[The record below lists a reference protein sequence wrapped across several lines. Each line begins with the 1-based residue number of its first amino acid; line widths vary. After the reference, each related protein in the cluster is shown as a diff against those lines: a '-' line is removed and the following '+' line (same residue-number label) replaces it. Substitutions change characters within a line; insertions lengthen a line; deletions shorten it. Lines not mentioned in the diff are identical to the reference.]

1 MGARTPG
8 RRPGS
13 HDTRGDILGVA
24 RAQFGARG
32 YDATSVRAIAVEA
45 GVDPALVH
53 HYFGAKE
60 QLFAAC
66 MQLSVDPSV
75 ELPAILD
82 GDPGQIG
89 ARLVRLQLRLWSDE
103 EGRESMLA
111 LVRSAASNEQAAAM
125 MREFVTS
132 VLLSRLLPALGSGDE
147 APLRAAGAAS
157 QLIGMAFARYVVQ
170 VPELAEA
177 SEDDLVRIIGP
188 AVQSYFSRA

>member
-1 MGARTPG
+1 MTGRSPG

-13 HDTRGDILGVA
+13 QDTRGQIVSAA

-32 YDATSVRAIAVEA
+32 YDATSMRAIAAEA

-53 HYFGAKE
+53 HYFGGKE

-66 MQLSVDPSV
+66 MQLPLDPSV
-75 ELPAILD
+75 ELPDLLA
-82 GDPGQIG
+82 GDQAEIG
-89 ARLVRLQLRLWSDE
+89 ARLVRLQLRLWSE
-103 EGRESMLA
+103 EGGRDSMMA

-132 VLLSRLLPALGSGDE
+132 VLLARLSPAVGTGED

-157 QLIGMAFARYVVQ
+157 QLIGMAFARYVVK
-170 VPELAEA
+170 VPALAEA
-177 SEDDLVRIIGP
+177 SEEALVRTVGP
-188 AVQSYFSRA
+188 AVQSYFLPA

>member
-1 MGARTPG
+1 MAARTPG

-13 HDTRGDILGVA
+13 HDTKGHILAVA

-32 YDATSVRAIAVEA
+32 YDATSVRAIATEA

-66 MQLSVDPSV
+66 MQLSLDPSV
-75 ELPAILD
+75 ELPPLLE
-82 GDPGQIG
+82 GDPAEIG

-103 EGRESMLA
+103 RGRESMLA

-132 VLLSRLLPALGSGDE
+132 VLLRRLLPALGSDDD
-147 APLRAAGAAS
+147 APLRAAGAAA
-157 QLIGMAFARYVVQ
+157 QLIGMAFARYVVK
-170 VPELAEA
+170 VPELANA
-177 SEDDLVRIIGP
+177 SEDDLVRAIGP
-188 AVQSYFSRA
+188 AVQSYFTR

>member
-1 MGARTPG
+1 MAARTPG

-13 HDTRGDILGVA
+13 HDTKGHILGVA

-32 YDATSVRAIAVEA
+32 YDATSVRAIATEA

-66 MQLSVDPSV
+66 MQLSLDPSV
-75 ELPAILD
+75 ELPPLLE
-82 GDPGQIG
+82 GDPAEIG
-89 ARLVRLQLRLWSDE
+89 ARLVRLQLRLWSDD

-125 MREFVTS
+125 MREFVSS
-132 VLLSRLLPALGSGDE
+132 VLLRRLLPVLGTDDD
-147 APLRAAGAAS
+147 APLRAAGAAA
-157 QLIGMAFARYVVQ
+157 QLIGMAFARYVVK
-170 VPELAEA
+170 VPELADA
-177 SEDDLVRIIGP
+177 SEDELVRTIGP
-188 AVQSYFSRA
+188 AVQSYFTR